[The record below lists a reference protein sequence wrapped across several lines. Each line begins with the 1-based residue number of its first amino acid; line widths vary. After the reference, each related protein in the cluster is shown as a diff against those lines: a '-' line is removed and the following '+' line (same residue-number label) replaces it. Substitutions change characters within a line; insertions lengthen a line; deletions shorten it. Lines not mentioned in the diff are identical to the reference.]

1 MYDRFRSDRRI
12 QQVKAILAK
21 VRYTNDILL
30 PHELL
35 HGASAIHKQ
44 SSILVPHTLQSR
56 TLKDHV
62 AFVPNCTLVT
72 QQTQALGPR
81 GASAPTLLLHSP
93 QCLGA
98 SRWRWLAKGE
108 CCILCVGFSFW
119 GAGRSGTPGETMPV
133 ARVTSRQ
140 LGFFFLQIYLHGP
153 VTRYCQ

>member
-1 MYDRFRSDRRI
+1 MEGRKDYICSSRLGLIRWYDRFRSDRRI
-12 QQVKAILAK
+12 QQVKAILDK

-56 TLKDHV
+56 ALKDHV

-81 GASAPTLLLHSP
+81 GASAASLNHWEAVGTHPEAQQDTHATSSERLHERTTPCHAAPAAVSTCGCC
-93 QCLGA
+93 QSGMLKSA
-98 SRWRWLAKGE
+98 S
-108 CCILCVGFSFW
+108 
-119 GAGRSGTPGETMPV
+119 
-133 ARVTSRQ
+133 
-140 LGFFFLQIYLHGP
+140 
-153 VTRYCQ
+153 